1 MRTIKGAAAVLVLL
15 VSLASCG
22 VNEKKGAADTI
33 VKLLGEA
40 NGRDLTDAEK
50 DCITQLVLSLPED
63 QIRAIADRSAD
74 EATKDRFDFGTFD
87 CLSGLSS

>member
-1 MRTIKGAAAVLVLL
+1 MRTIKGAAAVIVLL
-15 VSLASCG
+15 VSLAACS

-50 DCITQLVLSLPED
+50 DCITELVLSLPKD

-74 EATKDRFDFGTFD
+74 EDTQDRFDFGTFD